1 MHKDVSVFIE
11 GTKVFS
17 RNSHYHSL
25 MEAKVLSFGQ
35 DISIPVTKRFP
46 SFPIP
51 AFVI

>member
-17 RNSHYHSL
+17 RNSHYHLL

-35 DISIPVTKRFP
+35 DISISVVNRLP
-46 SFPIP
+46 SFPISD
-51 AFVI
+51 FVI